1 MVPME
6 KSPEGPPQV
15 SAWRDKLH
23 EIIFEAD
30 TPVGKWFD
38 VVLLCLISLSV
49 LAVVLESVP
58 QIGERFG
65 TELIVIEWFFT
76 ILFTVEYILRLIC
89 VRRRLAYATS
99 FFGVVDLLSV
109 IPTYLSLFFPGGRA
123 FSVVRALRLLRIFRI
138 FKIARYVR
146 ELDTLILAIRRTRE
160 KIAVFLF
167 SILSIVLIMGTVMY
181 VIEGPEHGFDSI
193 PRAVYWAI
201 VTVTTVGY
209 GDVAPETAI
218 GRAVAALAMVLGYCL
233 IIIPTGI
240 FSAELVQS
248 GYGITTRVCRECSRE
263 GHDENA
269 IHCKFCGEHL

>member
-1 MVPME
+1 MVRTE
-6 KSPEGPPQV
+6 NGPET
-15 SAWRDKLH
+15 SAQDGGWRDKLH
-23 EIIFEAD
+23 EVIFGAE
-30 TPVGKWFD
+30 TPVGKAFD
-38 VVLLCLISLSV
+38 VVLLVAISLSV

-58 QIGERFG
+58 EIGTRFG
-65 TELIVIEWFFT
+65 RELVIIEWFFT
-76 ILFTVEYILRLIC
+76 ILFTIEYVLRLIC
-89 VRRRLAYATS
+89 VRRTLAYATS
-99 FFGVVDLLSV
+99 FFGIVDLLSV
-109 IPTYLSLFFPGGRA
+109 IPTYLSLLFPGGRA

-138 FKIARYVR
+138 FKIVRYVR
-146 ELDTLILAIRRTRE
+146 QFDTLILAIQRTRE

-167 SILSIVLIMGTVMY
+167 SILAIVLIMGTVMY

-193 PRAVYWAI
+193 PRAVYWAV

-209 GDVAPETAI
+209 GDVAPETPV

-248 GYGITTRVCRECSRE
+248 SKPVSSRACKHCSRE

-269 IHCKFCGEHL
+269 MHCKHCGALL